1 MTLKPLLLLLG
12 LPSELVK
19 SKSQPD
25 RYWNIVQL
33 DTTRYVV
40 DVLHNAMGM
49 YVEGSKQANRYCGLA
64 NQQSNNSS
72 DASLEGDRM
81 KPSVS
86 SSRKRW
92 MQSQDFQSVPLTLLQ
107 QMGTGV
113 PT

>member
-40 DVLHNAMGM
+40 DALHNAMGL
-49 YVEGSKQANRYCGLA
+49 YVEGSNQANRYCGLA
-64 NQQSNNSS
+64 NQKSKN
-72 DASLEGDRM
+72 DASLKGNRGSM
-81 KPSVS
+81 KSSVS
-86 SSRKRW
+86 ASRKRW
-92 MQSQDFQSVPLTLLQ
+92 MQPQDFQSAPLTLLQ
-107 QMGTGV
+107 QVGTGV